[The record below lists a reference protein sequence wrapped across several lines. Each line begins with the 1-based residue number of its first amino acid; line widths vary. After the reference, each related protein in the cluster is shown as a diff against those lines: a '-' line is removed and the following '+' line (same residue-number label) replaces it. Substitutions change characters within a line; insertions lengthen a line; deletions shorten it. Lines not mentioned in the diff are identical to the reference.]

1 MEANTSWQGDG
12 NAAQG
17 GSKMIPNEVLAAW
30 IVAAITGAA
39 ALGGLSLLDSRSTS
53 SGMEAE
59 PLPFYSASMS
69 TGQRLPPSDE
79 AWRARLEATGSL
91 PVRPAAILA
100 DWGDDDVDEMEQEH
114 GRDNLL
120 AGSLA
125 TIDVLAEVVEP

>member
-1 MEANTSWQGDG
+1 
-12 NAAQG
+12 
-17 GSKMIPNEVLAAW
+17 MIPNEVLAAW

-59 PLPFYSASMS
+59 PLPFYYASMS
-69 TGQRLPPSDE
+69 TGQRLPPSD
-79 AWRARLEATGSL
+79 AWRSRLEATGSL
-91 PVRPAAILA
+91 PVRPAAIRA

-125 TIDVLAEVVEP
+125 TIDVLAGVVGP

>member
-1 MEANTSWQGDG
+1 
-12 NAAQG
+12 
-17 GSKMIPNEVLAAW
+17 MIPNEVLAAW

-39 ALGGLSLLDSRSTS
+39 ALGGLSLLDNRSTS

-79 AWRARLEATGSL
+79 DWRSRLEATGSL
-91 PVRPAAILA
+91 PARPAAILA

-120 AGSLA
+120 AGTFTTTDFFAQL
-125 TIDVLAEVVEP
+125 TGP